1 MRRLVDEVLSA
12 TNRRCPIE
20 FLLAE
25 MPTKVQADER
35 LLRHIFTNLLTNAVK
50 YSDAGRVVQFEI
62 VCAGADIVC
71 TIRDQG
77 IGIPEADREWLF
89 NAFHRGRNVGDRPGT
104 GLGLVIVKRCV
115 DLHGGKI
122 KVDSKLGEGTSVTL
136 RLPIFSPESGAC
148 RRLGK
153 PAVKRSAHR
162 PKGLSRNRNTHA
174 NMKKILVIEDEPEM
188 RRNLTTILRLEK
200 FHPLPAE
207 NGRVGVELAKKEKPD
222 LILCDVMMPELDG
235 YGVIAAL
242 RADAATVAI
251 PFIFLT
257 AKGEKPDI
265 RAGMNL
271 GADDYLTKPVAK
283 ADLLAAIHSRLERA
297 VQQAVPE
304 FKPNF
309 HSARPLEEVFGLTP
323 RVAETLLWL
332 AQGKTNGEIAI
343 ILSNS
348 ESTVKKHVLEIFDKL
363 GVETRTAAS
372 LRALEVLSSPA
383 AHR

>member
-1 MRRLVDEVLSA
+1 
-12 TNRRCPIE
+12 
-20 FLLAE
+20 
-25 MPTKVQADER
+25 
-35 LLRHIFTNLLTNAVK
+35 
-50 YSDAGRVVQFEI
+50 
-62 VCAGADIVC
+62 
-71 TIRDQG
+71 
-77 IGIPEADREWLF
+77 
-89 NAFHRGRNVGDRPGT
+89 
-104 GLGLVIVKRCV
+104 
-115 DLHGGKI
+115 
-122 KVDSKLGEGTSVTL
+122 
-136 RLPIFSPESGAC
+136 
-148 RRLGK
+148 
-153 PAVKRSAHR
+153 
-162 PKGLSRNRNTHA
+162 
-174 NMKKILVIEDEPEM
+174 MKKILVIEDEPEM

-207 NGRVGVELAKKEKPD
+207 NGLIGIELAKKERPD

-242 RADAATVAI
+242 RAAAQTVTI

-304 FKPNF
+304 FNPNF
-309 HSARPLEEVFGLTP
+309 HSAQPLEKMLGLTP

-332 AQGKTNGEIAI
+332 AQGKTNGEIAM
-343 ILSNS
+343 ILGNS

-383 AHR
+383 AR